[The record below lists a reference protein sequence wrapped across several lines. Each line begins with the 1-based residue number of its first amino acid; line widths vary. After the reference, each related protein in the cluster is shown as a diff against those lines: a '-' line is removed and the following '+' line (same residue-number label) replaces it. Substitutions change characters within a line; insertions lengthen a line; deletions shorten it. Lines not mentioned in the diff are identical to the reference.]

1 MLNILYRIIQLSG
14 KRKKRIIAGMIA
26 SVLEGITTRIP
37 FILVLFALT
46 KIIDK
51 SLTINDI
58 YILSAVLAGDLI
70 LGCIF
75 NYFGRINLS
84 VPAFE
89 VFGDERLKLGNR
101 IKRFAMG
108 YFTDG
113 NIGDLTAVVTSD
125 IKYIEEFGAVK
136 LGDLVSTLFGSGIVL
151 IMLFLISTPVAI
163 VAMITYVPCI
173 FIFIKIQK
181 IAKNASK
188 ESQETQ
194 KNVAGGIVEYVKGM
208 EVIKAFGLTGN
219 RHKKIINQFEDFKN
233 AQIRYTDKFTV
244 PLMYIEIITVIAIGI
259 IIYLSAN
266 AAVTN
271 YDYLIYLLLFT
282 IMAFEIFKPINAL
295 SSVTADIRLMEA
307 ALNRYEKAMSTE
319 KIRDEGT
326 LLKIDSFNIEFYQVS
341 FSYDK
346 KEILHNMSFI
356 AKEKSL
362 TALVGKSGCGKTT
375 ITNLIARF
383 WDVNKGE
390 IRIGGKN
397 IKEISF
403 PYLMENISMVFQNVY
418 LFNDSIYNNI
428 AFGNKN
434 ATKAEVTK
442 AAKKARCYDFIM
454 EYDEGFDTIIGE
466 GGASLS
472 AGEKQRISIA
482 RAILKDAPIV
492 LLDEATASVDPDNE
506 NLIQEAISELI
517 AHKTIIVIAHK
528 LSTIKN
534 ADNILVIEDGQII
547 DRGKHID
554 LVQKDGLY
562 KTLWK
567 KREKSRTWQIE
578 RRNSIKNEQQITR

>member
-1 MLNILYRIIQLSG
+1 MLNILFRIIRLSG
-14 KRKKRIIAGMIA
+14 KRKKKIITGMLA
-26 SVLEGITTRIP
+26 SVLEAITTKIP
-37 FILVLFALT
+37 FLLILFALIR
-46 KIIDK
+46 IINK
-51 SLTINDI
+51 SLTLNDI
-58 YILSAVLAGDLI
+58 YILSAALAGDLV

-75 NYFGRINLS
+75 NYLGNKKLS
-84 VPAFE
+84 LPAYE
-89 VFGDERLKLGNR
+89 IFGDERLKLGDR

-125 IKYIEEFGAVK
+125 MKYIEEFGTVK
-136 LGDLVSTLFGSGIVL
+136 LGTLVSTLFASGVVL
-151 IMLFLISTPVAI
+151 IMLFFISTPVAI
-163 VAMITYVPCI
+163 VTLIAYIPCALLYR
-173 FIFIKIQK
+173 KLQK
-181 IAKNASK
+181 IAQTCSK

-194 KNVAGGIVEYVKGM
+194 KNVVGGIVEYIKGM
-208 EVIKAFGLTGN
+208 EVIKAFSLTGN
-219 RHKKIINQFEDFKN
+219 RHKKIVNQFEEFKN
-233 AQIRYTDKFTV
+233 AQISFSDKFTV
-244 PLMYIEIITVIAIGI
+244 PLMYIEIITGIATGTI
-259 IIYLSAN
+259 IFLSAN
-266 AAVTN
+266 TATSNSA
-271 YDYLIYLLLFT
+271 YLAYLILFA
-282 IMAFEIFKPINAL
+282 IMAFEIFKPINSL
-295 SSVTADIRLMEA
+295 SSVSGDIRLMEA

-326 LLKIDSFNIEFYQVS
+326 VSKLDRFDIEFSQVS

-375 ITNLIARF
+375 VTSLIARF
-383 WDVNKGE
+383 WDVNKGG
-390 IRIGGKN
+390 IFIGGKN
-397 IKEISF
+397 IKDISF
-403 PYLMENISMVFQNVY
+403 ASLMENISMVFQNVY

-434 ATKAEVTK
+434 ATKGEVIE

-454 EYDEGFDTIIGE
+454 DYDEGFDTMIGE

-472 AGEKQRISIA
+472 GGEKQRISIA

-492 LLDEATASVDPDNE
+492 LLDEATASIDPDNE

-534 ADNILVIEDGQII
+534 ADAILVIEDGQIT

-554 LVQKDGLY
+554 LVQKEGLY
-562 KTLWK
+562 KTLWE
-567 KREKSRTWQIE
+567 KREKSRTWKIE
-578 RRNSIKNEQQITR
+578 RKRA

>member
-1 MLNILYRIIQLSG
+1 MINILYRIIRLSG
-14 KRKKRIIAGMIA
+14 TRKKKIIIGMIA
-26 SVLEGITTRIP
+26 RILEGITTRIP
-37 FILVLFALT
+37 FILILFALT

-75 NYFGRINLS
+75 NYIGRIYLS
-84 VPAFE
+84 VPAYE
-89 VFGDERLKLGNR
+89 IFGEERLKLANR

-136 LGDLVSTLFGSGIVL
+136 LGDLVSTLFGSAIIL
-151 IMLFLISTPVAI
+151 IMLFFISTPVAI
-163 VAMITYVPCI
+163 ITMITYIPCA
-173 FIFIKIQK
+173 FLFRNIQK
-181 IAKNASK
+181 IAKKCSE

-194 KNVAGGIVEYVKGM
+194 QHVVGGIVEYVKGM
-208 EVIKAFGLTGN
+208 EVIKAFSLTGN
-219 RHKKIINQFEDFKN
+219 RHKKIINQFKDFKN
-233 AQIRYTDKFTV
+233 AQIRYANNFTI
-244 PLMYIEIITVIAIGI
+244 PLMYIEIITVIAIGV
-259 IIYLSAN
+259 IIYLYAN
-266 AAVTN
+266 AVLTN
-271 YDYLIYLLLFT
+271 YDYLAYLLMFS
-282 IMAFEIFKPINAL
+282 IMAFEIFKPINVL

-307 ALNRYEKAMSTE
+307 ALNRYEKAMITE

-326 LLKIDSFNIEFYQVS
+326 LSKIESFDIEFSQVS

-397 IKEISF
+397 IKDISF
-403 PYLMENISMVFQNVY
+403 VSLMENISMVFQNVY

-434 ATKAEVTK
+434 ATNEAVIN

-472 AGEKQRISIA
+472 GGEKQRISIA
-482 RAILKDAPIV
+482 RAILKDAPII

-534 ADNILVIEDGQII
+534 ADTILVIEDGHIT

-554 LVQKDGLY
+554 LMQKEGLY
-562 KTLWK
+562 KTLWN
-567 KREKSRTWQIE
+567 KREKSRAWKIE
-578 RRNSIKNEQQITR
+578 RTAKV

>member
-1 MLNILYRIIQLSG
+1 MLNILYRIIRLSG
-14 KRKKRIIAGMIA
+14 KRKKKIITGMLA
-26 SVLEGITTRIP
+26 SVLEAITTKIS
-37 FILVLFALT
+37 FILILFVLI
-46 KIIDK
+46 KILDK
-51 SLTINDI
+51 SLTMKDI
-58 YILSAVLAGDLI
+58 YILSAALAGDLI

-75 NYFGRINLS
+75 NYFGRKNLS
-84 VPAFE
+84 VPAYE
-89 VFGDERLKLGNR
+89 LFGDERLKLGDR

-125 IKYIEEFGAVK
+125 IKFIEEFGAVK
-136 LGDLVSTLFGSGIVL
+136 LGDLVSTLFASGVVL
-151 IMLFLISTPVAI
+151 IMLCLISTPAAI
-163 VAMITYVPCI
+163 VTMIAYVPCV
-173 FIFIKIQK
+173 FFFRRLQK
-181 IAKNASK
+181 IAKTCSQ

-194 KNVAGGIVEYVKGM
+194 KNVVGGIIEYMKGM
-208 EVIKAFGLTGN
+208 EVIKAFSLTGN
-219 RHKKIINQFEDFKN
+219 RHKKIINQFEEFKN
-233 AQIRYTDKFTV
+233 AQISFSDKFTV
-244 PLMYIEIITVIAIGI
+244 PLMYIEIITAIAIGT

-271 YDYLIYLLLFT
+271 PAYLAYLLLFA
-282 IMAFEIFKPINAL
+282 IMAFEIFKPINSL
-295 SSVTADIRLMEA
+295 SSVSADIRLMEA
-307 ALNRYEKAMSTE
+307 ALNRYEKAMNTE
-319 KIRDEGT
+319 KICDEGT
-326 LLKIDSFNIEFYQVS
+326 VTKIDRFDIEFNQVS

-375 ITNLIARF
+375 VTSLIARF

-390 IRIGGKN
+390 ILIGGKN

-403 PYLMENISMVFQNVY
+403 AILMEKISMVFQNVY
-418 LFNDSIYNNI
+418 LFNDSIFNNI

-434 ATKAEVTK
+434 ATKEEVIE

-454 EYDEGFDTIIGE
+454 EYDDGFDTTIGE

-472 AGEKQRISIA
+472 GGEKQRISIA

-517 AHKTIIVIAHK
+517 AYKTIIVIAHK

-534 ADNILVIEDGQII
+534 ADTILVIDDGRII

-554 LVQKDGLY
+554 LVQKEGLY
-562 KTLWK
+562 KTLWE
-567 KREKSRTWQIE
+567 KREKSKTWKIE
-578 RRNSIKNEQQITR
+578 RKKRD